1 MRWRQCLL
9 AAGIFIWLGVSGPDF
24 YVNIGQDIIVDGE
37 GNSLDEQELNALME
51 QFFYS
56 EKEVDIRYQ
65 SKLLEWLRKGV
76 M

>member
-1 MRWRQCLL
+1 MRWKQCLL
-9 AAGIFIWLGVSGPDF
+9 AAGIFIWLGVSGPEF

-37 GNSLDEQELNALME
+37 GNALDERELTALME
-51 QFFYS
+51 QLFDS
-56 EKEVDIRYQ
+56 GKEIEIRYQ

>member
-9 AAGIFIWLGVSGPDF
+9 AAGIFIWLGVSGPD
-24 YVNIGQDIIVDGE
+24 YYTNIGQDIIVDDA
-37 GNSLDEQELNALME
+37 GNALDEQELTDLME
-51 QFFYS
+51 QLFY
-56 EKEVDIRYQ
+56 EGGEVGITYQ